1 MKRILWT
8 VLILGAVTF
17 FPSCTTYHSITFDRL
32 QAAEVNY
39 PEQIRT
45 VGIINYLPLQEVKKK
60 SLENTSG
67 TLEGDG
73 KVAAEVLAQEIAATN
88 YFNQVVICDSV
99 IRKSVSDADW
109 SQPLSGYKADSL
121 IESLGVDMLFSVER
135 VHVQLE
141 ESNLFLPNIM
151 VQVPVIDGI
160 VTPLIRAY
168 VPGRHTPLFT
178 FSKTDTIYW
187 EMRPDL
193 TQERVIKDASE
204 YAGMLPARHLLPHWK
219 EVERYYFDGGVSE
232 MRDAGIYVREQNWE
246 EAASLWQSLY
256 DSKKGKNKMYAAY
269 NLALYYEMQDELEK
283 AREYLDVALSLAKE
297 ESWEKQ
303 MIVFYQVQLEEEA
316 QKNRHLKIQMKR
328 FEL

>member
-1 MKRILWT
+1 
-8 VLILGAVTF
+8 
-17 FPSCTTYHSITFDRL
+17 
-32 QAAEVNY
+32 
-39 PEQIRT
+39 
-45 VGIINYLPLQEVKKK
+45 
-60 SLENTSG
+60 
-67 TLEGDG
+67 
-73 KVAAEVLAQEIAATN
+73 
-88 YFNQVVICDSV
+88 
-99 IRKSVSDADW
+99 
-109 SQPLSGYKADSL
+109 
-121 IESLGVDMLFSVER
+121 
-135 VHVQLE
+135 
-141 ESNLFLPNIM
+141 M

-193 TQERVIKDASE
+193 TQDRVIKDASE
-204 YAGMLPARHLLPHWK
+204 YAGVLPARHLLPHWK